1 VGDSGLKRVRLQRV
15 AGAVILKSKRRGCF
29 NTKKVRADDDEN
41 STRGIRAVWR
51 RSLRFRCAHRKY
63 HSAEGLESYLK
74 WSQQM
79 TQQLIYGKS
88 AHFPADYERWANLGM
103 PDGH

>member
-1 VGDSGLKRVRLQRV
+1 MTTRIPREEYEQFGDEVYVSDAL
-15 AGAVILKSKRRGCF
+15 I
-29 NTKKVRADDDEN
+29 E
-41 STRGIRAVWR
+41 
-51 RSLRFRCAHRKY
+51 KY
-63 HSAEGLESYLK
+63 HSTEGVENYLK

-79 TQQLIYGKS
+79 TQQLIFGKS